1 MGPEFYKCTI
11 AFNKCHIKWAQYFTS
26 AQSLLI
32 NATNCGSEPWRLKHR
47 PARDGLVS
55 GCGSIS
61 PGRRRLGSSLPRCN
75 ANKRTFSHRRLTLE
89 RANFNA
95 NARTAQGSKKMGGD
109 SRNHFNSL
117 EIRSNNKTNT
127 YKKSNPSPWSL
138 AASWSLRKS
147 RATWLVRALHS
158 FCVKQAV

>member
-1 MGPEFYKCTI
+1 MGPEFSKCTI
-11 AFNKCHIKWAQYFTS
+11 AFNQCHKLQFRTLVS
-26 AQSLLI
+26 KD
-32 NATNCGSEPWRLKHR
+32 P

-75 ANKRTFSHRRLTLE
+75 ANKRAFSHRRLTQE
-89 RANFNA
+89 RENFNA
-95 NARTAQGSKKMGGD
+95 NARTAQDSKKMGGG
-109 SRNHFNSL
+109 SRNRFTRL

-127 YKKSNPSPWSL
+127 YKKSNPSSWSL

-147 RATWLVRALHS
+147 CATWLVRALHS
-158 FCVKQAV
+158 FCIKQAVQC